1 MMEQQLIIEPVTRIE
16 GHARISLLLG
26 QDGGVSDARFQ
37 VTQIRGFEKFVEGRP
52 FFEMPSLTARTCGIC
67 PVSHALASSK
77 ACDQLLAITIPET
90 AAKLRRILNL
100 GQIIQSHALSFFYL
114 SAPDLLLGMD
124 HPPESRNFF
133 GVAAADP
140 QFARDG
146 IRLRQFGQQVIE
158 RLAGRRIHPTWVVP
172 GGVNSPLDETVR
184 TAILKEIPEIKA
196 LVCSHLERFKQSLAR
211 YEEYIQVFARFPS
224 LFFGLVNSEG
234 SLEHYDGRVR
244 IIDETG
250 ATLAEDLEAN
260 DYQQYI
266 GEAVEHWTYLKFPY
280 YMPQGYP
287 AGMYRVGPL
296 ARLNLAARCGTELAD
311 RELAAFRSLE
321 SGPVLSS
328 FHYHYARLIEVLFAV
343 EMIEMVLAEPD
354 ICSKNVRAVAGVNNL
369 EGIGMTEAPR
379 GTLIH
384 HYKVDEDG
392 LIQWANLII
401 ATGHNNLAMN
411 RGILQAAQH
420 FIGNGTLHEG
430 LLNRIEAVIRAFD
443 PCLACSTHAVGSM
456 PLIVELI
463 GPDGSL
469 IDLIRR

>member
-1 MMEQQLIIEPVTRIE
+1 
-16 GHARISLLLG
+16 
-26 QDGGVSDARFQ
+26 
-37 VTQIRGFEKFVEGRP
+37 
-52 FFEMPSLTARTCGIC
+52 
-67 PVSHALASSK
+67 
-77 ACDQLLAITIPET
+77 
-90 AAKLRRILNL
+90 
-100 GQIIQSHALSFFYL
+100 
-114 SAPDLLLGMD
+114 
-124 HPPESRNFF
+124 
-133 GVAAADP
+133 
-140 QFARDG
+140 
-146 IRLRQFGQQVIE
+146 
-158 RLAGRRIHPTWVVP
+158 
-172 GGVNSPLDETVR
+172 
-184 TAILKEIPEIKA
+184 
-196 LVCSHLERFKQSLAR
+196 
-211 YEEYIQVFARFPS
+211 
-224 LFFGLVNSEG
+224 
-234 SLEHYDGRVR
+234 VR

-266 GEAVEHWTYLKFPY
+266 GEAVEPWTYLKFPY

-311 RELAAFRSLE
+311 RELAAFRTLE